1 MPENNQ
7 IYVFLMWMVTGGGAG
22 WASRELLENWGWFQ
36 KQTPKAKL
44 WLAGVCSALLG
55 AGAYAVAVALAY
67 QAAPVGAIA
76 WAEALVAAGVAA
88 AGVSQFIHSRKRMS
102 A

>member
-7 IYVFLMWMVTGGGAG
+7 LYVFLMWVVTGGGAG
-22 WASRELLENWGWFQ
+22 FGARALLEKSKWFQ

-44 WLAGVCSALLG
+44 WLAGVCSGLLG
-55 AGAYAVAVALAY
+55 AGAYAVAVALTY
-67 QAAPVGAIA
+67 QTAPVGTIA
-76 WAEALVAAGVAA
+76 WMEALVAAAVTA
-88 AGVSQFIHSRKRMS
+88 AGVSQYLHKALKLR